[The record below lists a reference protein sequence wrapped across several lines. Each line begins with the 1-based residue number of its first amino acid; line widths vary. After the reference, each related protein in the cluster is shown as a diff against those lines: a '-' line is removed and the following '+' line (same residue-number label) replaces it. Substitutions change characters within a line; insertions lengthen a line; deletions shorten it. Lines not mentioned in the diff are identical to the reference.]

1 MIIGAA
7 ALSYSKGSECRG
19 SVVELSLT
27 CQQIQLL
34 ENLLTPC
41 VLFTQFKTLAIA
53 CWFEKILQTQ
63 QCCLLCSRP
72 NSALDTHNFFHNTL
86 HTYICTYIK
95 FHFAKYRVESQ
106 DAEPV
111 CNLIILQNF
120 SFLIASILPE
130 LTSLQLSREVR
141 VPPILFLQSTDNVF
155 LQQCDSIKKCRTC
168 HVCNYHHTNNI
179 LTTDNMQRGA
189 ISLMP
194 KFSLLCKRQKWCK
207 KIYSPVVG
215 KHQPNGTS
223 ALHCDCH
230 GGTM

>member
-19 SVVELSLT
+19 LVVELSLT

-72 NSALDTHNFFHNTL
+72 DSAFDTHNFFNNTL
-86 HTYICTYIK
+86 HTYIK

-130 LTSLQLSREVR
+130 LTSLQLRREVR

-155 LQQCDSIKKCRTC
+155 LQQCKSIKKCRTC
-168 HVCNYHHTNNI
+168 HICNYHHTNNI

-194 KFSLLCKRQKWCK
+194 KFSLLYKRQKWR